1 LGCGDFA
8 EGEVW
13 EMEMLRKLEP
23 VALLLLIIGALN
35 WAIVALFDT
44 NVIEEIFGTG
54 TVTDVVY
61 VLVGVAALM
70 FVPRLLDEMHIGHGP
85 HPRGV

>member
-1 LGCGDFA
+1 
-8 EGEVW
+8 
-13 EMEMLRKLEP
+13 MEMLRKFEP

-61 VLVGVAALM
+61 VLVGVAALV

>member
-1 LGCGDFA
+1 
-8 EGEVW
+8 
-13 EMEMLRKLEP
+13 METVRKFEP
-23 VALLLLIIGALN
+23 LALFLMIVGALN

-44 NVIEEIFGTG
+44 NVISEIFGSG
-54 TVTDVVY
+54 TFTDVVY

-85 HPRGV
+85 HPRGA

>member
-1 LGCGDFA
+1 
-8 EGEVW
+8 
-13 EMEMLRKLEP
+13 METLRKLEP
-23 VALLLLIIGALN
+23 LALFLMIVGALN

-44 NVIEEIFGTG
+44 NVISEIFGSG

-70 FVPRLLDEMHIGHGP
+70 FVPRLLDEMHIGRGP